1 MPVSNFWAK
10 VMMAVTGLIFT
21 AFVFV
26 HMYGNLHIFQGPD
39 EFDHYAHWLR
49 EVLMP
54 LLPYEGLVWILRV
67 VLLACLVLHVGCAV
81 LLIVRARRARGPH
94 RRRGLSGVDSW
105 FARSMPVTG
114 VIILLFVIF
123 HVLDLTLGVQPAA
136 TDDFAAGS
144 AYANLVASFQRP
156 LVAGFYVLTMLV
168 LTAHVFHGIW
178 TAAGGD
184 FRAREVDAWRLA
196 EESVRVIDHMDAIGA
211 PFAREYGGQLATRSF
226 GGVQVSRTYYTR
238 GQTGQQ
244 LQLAATQALLRQVAR
259 GTVNLHTRS
268 EMLDLIVE
276 DGRAAGIVARNL
288 ITGSSR
294 RTRRTR
300 SCSPR
305 VATGTSSSSRRS
317 RRTPT

>member
-1 MPVSNFWAK
+1 MTAVQDRAGTARRHRVPVSNFWAK

-54 LLPYEGLVWILRV
+54 LLPYEGLLWILRV

-168 LTAHVFHGIW
+168 LTVHVFHGIW
-178 TAAGGD
+178 TAAHD
-184 FRAREVDAWRLA
+184 L
-196 EESVRVIDHMDAIGA
+196 GA
-211 PFAREYGGQLATRSF
+211 
-226 GGVQVSRTYYTR
+226 
-238 GQTGQQ
+238 TGKR
-244 LQLAATQALLRQVAR
+244 LRQVALW
-259 GTVNLHTRS
+259 GGGVIAIAICLGNVAIP
-268 EMLDLIVE
+268 MLVL
-276 DGRAAGIVARNL
+276 AGVFA
-288 ITGSSR
+288 
-294 RTRRTR
+294 
-300 SCSPR
+300 
-305 VATGTSSSSRRS
+305 
-317 RRTPT
+317 